1 PLRVAEEVQVLP
13 PIDGREDQ
21 TRNRAR
27 HHKANVFGFRAGV
40 EDLTLAWIDPEQT
53 KRRALK
59 DSRRSHRVHIVSP
72 ITVGFWRVAEGA
84 TFLVFVYR
92 VGTRVTPKI

>member
-1 PLRVAEEVQVLP
+1 
-13 PIDGREDQ
+13 
-21 TRNRAR
+21 
-27 HHKANVFGFRAGV
+27 
-40 EDLTLAWIDPEQT
+40 
-53 KRRALK
+53 
-59 DSRRSHRVHIVSP
+59 VHIVSP